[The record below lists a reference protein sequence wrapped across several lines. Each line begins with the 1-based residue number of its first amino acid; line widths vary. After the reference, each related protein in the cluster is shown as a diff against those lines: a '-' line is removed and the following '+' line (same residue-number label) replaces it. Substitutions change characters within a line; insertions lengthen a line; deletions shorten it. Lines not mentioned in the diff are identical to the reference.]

1 MRELQLGRC
10 QFELLSDGHRLTG
23 LGAVRIGN
31 VPVRS
36 GRLPLAPCTQTFT
49 GLELAALH
57 LLDITRGAS
66 EMRLH
71 LAAIF
76 RPLPVKLRRDHS
88 FDPIHE
94 LGDWDAHHV
103 QAKGRLDLVLRL
115 ASDRFGDYDFDGFS
129 YHYEYS
135 STDVPLFYLLDRASW
150 ELGGDIAGA
159 TAISQSSCSAPVAV
173 FAPDTAWT
181 TEGLIH
187 WDDAASVANP
197 VMTHNLPRWASH
209 QAFDFQYKRGA
220 TLLGVFERVD
230 LIRSVL
236 RREAG
241 RPELKTFDKHIFDE
255 SLQARTAAKRILL
268 NIEPKS
274 DTDQRNLWTRVFDA
288 VHARARAEFGLA
300 EEPLVPR
307 LTHNYWDNFTIDTYR
322 RDLLP
327 AAAALGF
334 RAVFVDNLN
343 KSAAT
348 ERCPHPDFH
357 WNMCCG
363 HEYEPA
369 PRLGGPER
377 LRAFVTDARA
387 LGVRPFAWTNNAQAL
402 SSPVNAAE
410 RDDKGWFVR
419 MEDTR
424 LKYGGAYTAVM
435 SVMDF
440 RVEAARQ
447 YWVGCLK
454 KIKAT
459 TGLDAYLFDSFYN
472 LGFMPVSYRTGHPTT
487 QWRGLLAAVK
497 ELQDAGVHFLIESF
511 GPFGSPQHGC
521 PAAYAQP
528 ENLFAL
534 YKVTGGLGYTTIPTG
549 PLAPADPNVETL
561 YRFFAHMASPSFGLF
576 DGGVRI
582 DKVWTGAHRRA
593 LADYNENCQYMNK
606 RFLQEGRGSVLWHD
620 AAGRRTTLWNFA
632 AREVRLP
639 GRVTDRTT
647 GLDLPAAGKYRL
659 EPCHT
664 YAITDTEL
672 PVAV

>member
-1 MRELQLGRC
+1 MRELQLGPC
-10 QFELLSDGHRLTG
+10 QFELLTDGHRFLG
-23 LGAVRIGN
+23 LGAIRIGA
-31 VPVRS
+31 VQVRAD
-36 GRLPLAPCTQTFT
+36 RLPLLPYTQTFT
-49 GLELAALH
+49 GLELGALH
-57 LLDITRGAS
+57 LLDILKGS
-66 EMRLH
+66 NEIRLP
-71 LAAIF
+71 LAAVF
-76 RPLPVKLRRDHS
+76 RPLPVKLRRDHG
-88 FDPIHE
+88 FDPIHD
-94 LGDWDAHHV
+94 LADWDASHA
-103 QAKGRLDLVLRL
+103 QPKGRLDLVLRT
-115 ASDRFGDYDFDGFS
+115 ASDRFGDYEFDGFS

-159 TAISQSSCSAPVAV
+159 TVLSQSSCSAPVAA
-173 FAPDTAWT
+173 FGPDTAWT
-181 TEGLIH
+181 TEGVIH
-187 WDDAASVANP
+187 WHDAASLANP

-230 LIRSVL
+230 LIRTVL
-236 RREAG
+236 KREAG
-241 RPELKTFDKHIFDE
+241 KPELKTFDKHIFDE
-255 SLQARTAAKRILL
+255 GLKVRTAAKAILL
-268 NIEPKS
+268 NTQPKS
-274 DTDQRNLWTRVFDA
+274 DTDQRNLWTWVLDA

-307 LTHNYWDNFTIDTYR
+307 LAHNYWDDFTIDAYR

-357 WNMCCG
+357 WNMCGG

-377 LRAFVTDARA
+377 LRAFVADAKA
-387 LGVRPFAWTNNAQAL
+387 LGIRPFAWTNNAQAL

-410 RDDKGWFVR
+410 RDERGWFVR
-419 MEDTR
+419 LEDTR
-424 LKYGGAYTAVM
+424 LKYGGAYSAVL
-435 SVMDF
+435 SALDLG
-440 RVEAARQ
+440 VEAARR
-447 YWVGCLK
+447 YWIDALK
-454 KIKAT
+454 KIKAE

-472 LGFMPVSYRTGHPTT
+472 LGFMPVNYRTGHPTT
-487 QWRGLLAAVK
+487 QWRGLLAAFK
-497 ELQDAGVHFLIESF
+497 ELQDAGLHFLIESF

-521 PAAYAQP
+521 PAAYAEP
-528 ENLFAL
+528 GSLFAL
-534 YKVTGGLGYTTIPTG
+534 YKVTGGLGYTTVPTG
-549 PLAPADPNVETL
+549 PAAPADRPLETL
-561 YRFFAHMASPSFGLF
+561 YRFFAHGASPSFGLF
-576 DGGVRI
+576 DGGARI
-582 DKVWTGAHRRA
+582 DKVWTAAHKRA
-593 LADYNENCQYMNK
+593 LADYNENQQYMHK

-620 AAGRRTTLWNFA
+620 PGGRRATLWNFA

-639 GRVTDRTT
+639 GRVTDLTA
-647 GLDLPAAGKYRL
+647 GADLAATGKYRL
-659 EPCHT
+659 EACHT